1 MYSEET
7 SSPQRTHE
15 GGSLRVIFRPHQIA
29 RPVKQNKRAHRK
41 PQESSEAR
49 KVLGFFS
56 LLVEI

>member
-15 GGSLRVIFRPHQIA
+15 GGFLRVIFRPHQIA
-29 RPVKQNKRAHRK
+29 GPVKQNKRAHRK
-41 PQESSEAR
+41 PQLFKAR
-49 KVLGFFS
+49 KVWGFFS